1 VEEGEFDAV
10 VLAAAGLKRLGWLE
24 RAAQLFEPEE
34 MLPAVGQGAL
44 AVQTRSD
51 DAETLAAVSA
61 LDDPATRAAVTA
73 ERAFERRLGGGCAAA
88 IGGYAIVGGT
98 GNWEQGTRKTDPRAK
113 LLLRGLVGEAGG
125 RILRGEM
132 EGVASEA
139 EMLGVRLAEYLIGQG
154 AEELLGAA
162 Q

>member
-1 VEEGEFDAV
+1 VRKVEEGEYDAA
-10 VLAAAGLKRLGWLE
+10 VLAAAGLKRLGLLA
-24 RAAQLFEPEE
+24 RASQVFEPSE
-34 MLPAVGQGAL
+34 MLPAGGQGAL
-44 AVQTRSD
+44 AIQVRSD
-51 DAETLAAVSA
+51 DAESLALVAA
-61 LDDPATRAAVTA
+61 MDDPATRAAVTA
-73 ERAFERRLGGGCAAA
+73 ERAFERRLGGGCSVA
-88 IGGYAIVGGT
+88 IGGYATLSAIGPT
-98 GNWEQGTRKTDPRAK
+98 SERTP
-113 LLLRGLVGEAGG
+113 LLLRGLVGETGG

>member
-1 VEEGEFDAV
+1 MRRF
-10 VLAAAGLKRLGWLE
+10 
-24 RAAQLFEPEE
+24 P
-34 MLPAVGQGAL
+34 AL
-44 AVQTRSD
+44 AR
-51 DAETLAAVSA
+51 A
-61 LDDPATRAAVTA
+61 LSV
-73 ERAFERRLGGGCAAA
+73 RL
-88 IGGYAIVGGT
+88 
-98 GNWEQGTRKTDPRAK
+98 

-162 Q
+162 S